1 MINLLTNSE
10 KRRLQFVEILSNRE
24 KWMTLSDLSDELNCS
39 DRVLKDDMTYFR
51 DNFSEFEI
59 ESSYRGVRLVFK
71 QDKGLKFLYR
81 KILSESTVYHLLEI
95 IFLNE
100 NKSIV
105 ELANTLFVSTSTLYR
120 MIDQINDEVLKFD
133 FKVESSPC
141 RVIGQEENIRYFYY
155 QYFFEK
161 YSHLHWPFKTVD
173 EEAVDQLLNFFID
186 ITQIP
191 ADFAFYNVFK
201 TVTVTNLIRYKNGHE
216 VDTEDIAIN
225 FDEIIPHLEDYAEN
239 FKQFEEALQLNIDS
253 DLIHQLFTPYVQ
265 EEFSL
270 SVERM
275 FEKAEINQKLANEI
289 TLLEDILT
297 NIATANEIPVVNKE
311 FLILALINSA
321 HLEYQEP
328 QSGYILY
335 NRNKYFAEAIQAEF
349 PKFYQL
355 LYEGMKTYRQFLRKP
370 MTEDGINFFIY
381 TLFTFWPNLV
391 PALRKKFADIQVII
405 ISNRHS
411 THARM
416 LKDFIEHELPNQ
428 LTIDIYTA
436 MDLNS
441 EILEALDCDFIVSNF
456 PLPDLESKDSVYIEK
471 VPTYNDLRKIQNVI
485 DALIKKQHQN

>member
-24 KWMTLSDLSDELNCS
+24 NWMTLSNLGDELNCS

-51 DNFSEFEI
+51 ENFSAFEI

-95 IFLNE
+95 IFLYE
-100 NKSIV
+100 NKTITD
-105 ELANTLFVSTSTLYR
+105 LANMLFVSPSTLYR
-120 MIDQINDEVLKFD
+120 MIDQINDRVMEFG
-133 FKVESSPC
+133 FKIETSPC
-141 RVIGQEENIRYFYY
+141 RVTGQEENIRYFYY

-161 YSHLHWPFKTVD
+161 YSHLYWPFETID
-173 EEAVDQLLNFFID
+173 EKAVDQLLNFFID
-186 ITQIP
+186 FTQIP

-201 TVTVTNLIRYKNGHE
+201 TVTMINLIRYKNGHE
-216 VDTEDIAIN
+216 VNTKDITIN
-225 FDEIIPHLEDYAEN
+225 FDEIIPHLEIYAEN
-239 FKQFEEALQLNIDS
+239 FQHFEEALQLNVDS

-265 EEFSL
+265 EGFSL

-275 FEKAEINQKLANEI
+275 FEKAETNQKLANEI

-297 NIATANEIPVVNKE
+297 KIATASEIPVANKKL
-311 FLILALINSA
+311 LILALINSA

-349 PKFYQL
+349 PNFYQL
-355 LYEGMKTYRQFLRKP
+355 LYGGMKTYRKFLRKP

-391 PALRKKFADIQVII
+391 PELRKKFADIQVII
-405 ISNRHS
+405 ISKRHI

-416 LKDFIEHELPNQ
+416 LKDFIEHELSNQ

-436 MDLNS
+436 MELNL

-456 PLPDLESKDSVYIEK
+456 PLPDLESTCSVYIEN

-485 DALIKKQHQN
+485 DVIITKQHKN